1 VKKHD
6 DAFPHVERSPVVNS
20 AQMALRA
27 VQLVARRGSLTV
39 SELAAEL
46 QVARSTAH
54 RVLANCV
61 ATGFVRQDQVGGP
74 YVIGKAIHELAL
86 GATSAVRLRDAGQAV
101 LESLRR
107 EVRMTVSALVLEGRK
122 ARFVQSL
129 EGAGPGRAASRLGR
143 VLPAHCTSGGKAM
156 LAFCSPEDLARR
168 YPSRRLDRM
177 TDRSLGDWDA
187 LLRALDVIRAR
198 GWATNVGESHPTIT
212 AIGAPV
218 LLGSGDPVAAVTVA
232 ATADRLRT
240 RAEIDSMLPPLL
252 EAATRIQSSLR
263 GAG

>member
-1 VKKHD
+1 
-6 DAFPHVERSPVVNS
+6 VVNS

-46 QVARSTAH
+46 GVARSTAH

-74 YVIGKAIHELAL
+74 YVVGKAVHELAL
-86 GATSAVRLRDAGQAV
+86 GATSAVRLRDAGQPV
-101 LESLRR
+101 LEDLRR
-107 EVRMTVSALVLEGRK
+107 DTGMTVSVLILEGRM

-129 EGAGPGRAASRLGR
+129 EGTRAGRASSRLGR

-156 LAFCSPEDLARR
+156 LAFCTPEDLARR
-168 YPSRRLDRM
+168 YPSRRLDRL
-177 TDRSLGDWDA
+177 TDLSVGDWDV
-187 LLRALDVIRAR
+187 LLRALDQVRAR
-198 GWATNVGESHPTIT
+198 GWAANVGESDPAIT
-212 AIGAPV
+212 GIGAPV
-218 LLGSGDPVAAVTVA
+218 LLGSGEPVAAITLA

-240 RAEIDSMLPPLL
+240 RPEIDAVLPHLL
-252 EAATRIQSSLR
+252 EAATRMQSALR